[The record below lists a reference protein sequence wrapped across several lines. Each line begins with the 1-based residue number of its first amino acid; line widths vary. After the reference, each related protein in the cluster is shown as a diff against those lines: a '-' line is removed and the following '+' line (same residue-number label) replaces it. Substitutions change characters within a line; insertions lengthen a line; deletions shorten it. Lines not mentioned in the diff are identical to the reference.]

1 MLNKKDVRMD
11 GEGDDDDGFALTP
24 RTEEKYRKI
33 DDDFRKAM
41 EQGAVSILEW
51 SLLHFWF

>member
-1 MLNKKDVRMD
+1 MLNKKDTRMD
-11 GEGDDDDGFALTP
+11 GDGDDDDGYALTP

-41 EQGAVSILEW
+41 EQGAVSILG
-51 SLLHFWF
+51 